1 MLNNKSILLAFLLLL
16 TTPLLAEVVVLNS
29 GKTIKGEI
37 VLHNDEVVI
46 IRTSNGS
53 RFQYPT
59 SDIKNIEQNEQKT
72 SDSSSKTVQK
82 STSINPITLRIQLN
96 GGAVYAPHIGWGGQV
111 GADIMIGSHRI
122 NERNIFIGGGIGYRA
137 NIIDNEKQYQFI
149 PLHAAIYFPILE
161 HKHAPMV
168 GMSLGYG
175 FSLDKKNKGGIR
187 LGAEFGW
194 HYNLNIN
201 SYLQLSAFAEWQ
213 QAQTDIVQ
221 VITDPKT
228 NTENSYT
235 NFIGVNFVT
244 IGTKFSINF

>member
-82 STSINPITLRIQLN
+82 STSINPDMVFESSLLAFFLPDSKSSISFNIDCAPLTSFLIAASPIV
-96 GGAVYAPHIGWGGQV
+96 AVYMALT
-111 GADIMIGSHRI
+111 S
-122 NERNIFIGGGIGYRA
+122 
-137 NIIDNEKQYQFI
+137 
-149 PLHAAIYFPILE
+149 AAVL
-161 HKHAPMV
+161 
-168 GMSLGYG
+168 
-175 FSLDKKNKGGIR
+175 
-187 LGAEFGW
+187 
-194 HYNLNIN
+194 
-201 SYLQLSAFAEWQ
+201 
-213 QAQTDIVQ
+213 
-221 VITDPKT
+221 
-228 NTENSYT
+228 
-235 NFIGVNFVT
+235 
-244 IGTKFSINF
+244 